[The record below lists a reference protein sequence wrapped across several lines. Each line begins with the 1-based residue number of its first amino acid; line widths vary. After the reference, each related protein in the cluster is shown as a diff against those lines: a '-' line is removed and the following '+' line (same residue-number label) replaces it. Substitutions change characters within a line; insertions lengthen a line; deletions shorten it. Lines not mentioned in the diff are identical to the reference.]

1 MSPGDTRRRLDA
13 IDHELFELL
22 EERARLARELR
33 PEGPLVLDP
42 HAEAELDALV
52 RRRAGLTLD
61 PETLRDLFREIQA
74 ACAAPR
80 APVSVAFFGAQGSF
94 THIAATR
101 AFGDGAA
108 YSETATIPA
117 VFDAV
122 ERSSVEFGV
131 TPIENST
138 EGGVPLTLDCLLA
151 SSEVTIVGELALDVA
166 HCLVARHSDL
176 DKIRKV
182 YSHPQ
187 ALAQCRG
194 WLSQNLP
201 QAEVL
206 VAASTSAAAKEAAT
220 DDAVA
225 AVSSHLAAELNGL
238 VVVRDR
244 IQDLAHNVT
253 RFVVIARHAAP
264 PSGADKTSIAFST
277 PHERGALRRILEIFD
292 EESIN
297 LTRIESRPGR
307 ERLWEYV
314 FFADLEGH
322 SDDPAVSRALGRLHG
337 ACAMVKVLGSY
348 PRAG

>member
-1 MSPGDTRRRLDA
+1 MSPTDTRRELDQ
-13 IDHELFELL
+13 IDRELYELL
-22 EERARLARELR
+22 DRRARLARKLR
-33 PEGPLVLDP
+33 PDGPFVVDA
-42 HAEAELDALV
+42 HTEAQLDALV
-52 RRRAGLTLD
+52 RARADAALGGDTV
-61 PETLRDLFREIQA
+61 RALFREIQA
-74 ACAAPR
+74 VCAAPH
-80 APVSVAFFGAQGSF
+80 APVGVAFFGAQGSF

-101 AFGDGAA
+101 AFGASA
-108 YSETATIPA
+108 RYAETETIPA

-122 ERSSVEFGV
+122 ERSSADYGV

-166 HCLVARHSDL
+166 QCLLARHSEL
-176 DKIRKV
+176 DRIRKV
-182 YSHPQ
+182 FSHPQ

-194 WLSQNLP
+194 WLSQHLP
-201 QAEVL
+201 HAQVQI
-206 VAASTSAAAKEAAT
+206 AASTSAAAKEAAA
-220 DDAVA
+220 DDSVA
-225 AVSSHLAAELNGL
+225 AISSSLAAELNGL

-253 RFVVIARHAAP
+253 RFVVIARHSAP
-264 PSGADKTSIAFST
+264 ASGADKTSIAFST

-292 EESIN
+292 EEGIN

-322 SDDPAVSRALGRLHG
+322 AADPAVARAIGRLHG